1 MIDKSVAEEANGQ
14 FESAENVSKPRKGE
28 EPVDAEQETNI
39 TAEKAT
45 ELCEELGWKP

>member
-1 MIDKSVAEEANGQ
+1 MIDKPVPEEINGL
-14 FESAENVSKPRKGE
+14 FESAENVANPRKCE

-45 ELCEELGWKP
+45 ELCEELAWKP